1 MRFSKSLAVLVVLGA
16 TFFGRQAL
24 ADDPTGSITIDVTD
38 AAKKGVAGV
47 TITVGGISAT
57 TGSEQPSDA
66 DLAAAARTGSK
77 AIEALNSKYAAHAT
91 LTGLPLGS
99 TTITLDAKGAKPIT
113 IAITA
118 DKPTWT
124 LTATVEAKTKKLI
137 GTPKVVFDEVAN
149 ARAQAALAKAEV
161 AKAKAAQEAAK
172 GDQDRAKAA
181 QEQARADQERAR
193 ANAAKSDSDAQRAR
207 DAAEAERLK
216 RARSEAP
223 SKVSVAAPF
232 CSCADGH
239 QIKVHCAVTNNA
251 EVPVVVS
258 LDIFAEGGTFGVN
271 ANGKGSTQPIAA
283 KTVAQ
288 FDFMAALGTN
298 LNCKSCKNQKCS
310 VTGVVTQ

>member
-1 MRFSKSLAVLVVLGA
+1 MLAALVVVVVSLVSRHA
-16 TFFGRQAL
+16 RP
-24 ADDPTGSITIDVTD
+24 DPDPIAGSITIDVTD
-38 AAKKGVAGV
+38 AAKKGVAGI
-47 TITVGGISAT
+47 TITAGGISAT
-57 TGSEQPSDA
+57 TGSEQPTDTE
-66 DLAAAARTGSK
+66 LAAAARQGGK
-77 AIEALNSKYAAHAT
+77 ALDTLNAQYNARASI
-91 LTGLPLGS
+91 TGLPLGN

-118 DKPTWT
+118 DKPTWK
-124 LTATVEAKTKKLI
+124 LTATVDGKSKKII
-137 GTPKVVFDEVAN
+137 GKPKVVFDEVAN
-149 ARAQAALAKAEV
+149 ARAQAAQAKAEV
-161 AKAKAAQEAAK
+161 AKAKAAQDAAK
-172 GDQDRAKAA
+172 AEQDRARAA
-181 QEQARADQERAR
+181 QEQARADQERAK
-193 ANAAKSDSDAQRAR
+193 ANAAKSDADAQRAR

-298 LNCKSCKNQKCS
+298 LNCKSCKSQRCTVTS
-310 VTGVVTQ
+310 VVAQ